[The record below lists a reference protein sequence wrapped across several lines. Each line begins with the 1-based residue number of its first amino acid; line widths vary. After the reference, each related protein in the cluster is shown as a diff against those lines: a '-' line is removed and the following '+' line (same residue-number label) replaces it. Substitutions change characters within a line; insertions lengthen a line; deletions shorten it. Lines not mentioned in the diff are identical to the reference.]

1 MLRLLSALFIASA
14 LLLIAPSQVHAQPQA
29 RAYAPEN
36 LRELSYN
43 DQVRVIRQEYSE
55 QSSGR
60 RIPDDQLSF
69 YIDQVNRSN
78 WDFSRI
84 KQDIATSLGAN
95 QGGWN
100 PGPIP
105 GPGPGFGPGPVQGGT
120 LVCESRNNRYNECRT
135 NFRGRAVLSQN
146 ISNTRCVEGQ
156 NWGSGNGTV
165 WVDRGCS
172 GRFAD
177 GRGSSGNGNSS
188 GNGSNRSVRCES
200 ADGRTVT
207 CNTGFRGRAVLTRQL
222 SSTRCIENQN
232 WGQRNGSIW
241 VSSGCRAEFSKGG
254 GGWNQG
260 GGSGNWNQGNSSYSV
275 TCSSADG
282 RRSTC
287 AWDSGQGRPV
297 LEQQLSSQS
306 CREGQSWGYL
316 GNQIWVDRGCRAR
329 FGVGR

>member
-29 RAYAPEN
+29 RAYAPDN

-55 QSSGR
+55 QSNGR

-69 YIDQVNRSN
+69 YIDQINRSD
-78 WDFSRI
+78 WGFSRI
-84 KQDIATSLGAN
+84 KQDIATSLRGN

-100 PGPIP
+100 PGP
-105 GPGPGFGPGPVQGGT
+105 GPGPGQGSS
-120 LVCESRNNRYNECRT
+120 LVCESRDNRYNECRT
-135 NFRGRAVLSQN
+135 GFRGRAVLTQN

-177 GRGSSGNGNSS
+177 GRGS
-188 GNGSNRSVRCES
+188 GNGSGSNRTARCES
-200 ADGRTVT
+200 PDGRTVT
-207 CNTGFRGRAVLTRQL
+207 CNTGFRGRAVLPRQL

-232 WGQRNGSIW
+232 WGQRRGSIW
-241 VSSGCRAEFSKGG
+241 VSSGCRAEFSERSGNWNQG
-254 GGWNQG
+254 NGGWNQG
-260 GGSGNWNQGNSSYSV
+260 GGSGNWNQGNSNYSV
-275 TCSSADG
+275 TCASADG

-287 AWDSGQGRPV
+287 AWDSRQGRPV

-306 CREGQSWGYL
+306 CREGQNWGFM